1 MTRFTGTA
9 SFFGRAL
16 ADSPISSIP
25 AARGCAQG
33 DAALRPAGRACQAS
47 GRGRQH
53 DAHGRRRVETTAAPT
68 GVAAPLTTVGLRPP
82 PSAAANLPRS
92 EGGQAPRHSHPDC
105 RAAAL
110 GAYSRRSRWQPWH
123 FPAYG
128 ALLC

>member
-25 AARGCAQG
+25 APRGCARG

-53 DAHGRRRVETTAAPT
+53 DAHDRRRVETTAAPT
-68 GVAAPLTTVGLRPP
+68 GAAAPLTTVGLRPP
-82 PSAAANLPRS
+82 PSAAANRPPIRGRS
-92 EGGQAPRHSHPDC
+92 
-105 RAAAL
+105 AASAL
-110 GAYSRRSRWQPWH
+110 SS
-123 FPAYG
+123 
-128 ALLC
+128 

>member
-53 DAHGRRRVETTAAPT
+53 DAHGRRRRAADYSRATPSSVS
-68 GVAAPLTTVGLRPP
+68 GGQPP
-82 PSAAANLPRS
+82 PIRGRSGASALS
-92 EGGQAPRHSHPDC
+92 S
-105 RAAAL
+105 
-110 GAYSRRSRWQPWH
+110 
-123 FPAYG
+123 
-128 ALLC
+128 